1 MTRESSAK
9 AGSLNSNVLWATAI
23 GLAALVALQLGH
35 GPGGATLEQ
44 RALAEMVASVGDYTL
59 MTTDGGNEELL
70 FVLDN
75 RNEQLLV
82 YKVDQQ
88 RTMALLARE
97 ELDGVFASAR
107 SKLGG
112 R

>member
-1 MTRESSAK
+1 MKRES
-9 AGSLNSNVLWATAI
+9 GLNMNVLWVTAI
-23 GLAALVALQLGH
+23 ALTALVVLQLGR
-35 GPGGATLEQ
+35 GAGAPFEQ
-44 RALAEMVASVGDYTL
+44 QALAEMVASVGDYSI

-75 RNEQLLV
+75 RNEQLMV

-88 RTMALLARE
+88 RSMVLLARE
-97 ELDGVFASAR
+97 ELDGVFAAAR

>member
-1 MTRESSAK
+1 MKNQNA
-9 AGSLNSNVLWATAI
+9 LNMNVLWVTAI
-23 GLAALVALQLGH
+23 ALAALVVVQLGR
-35 GPGGATLEQ
+35 GGSAAFEQ
-44 RALAEMVASVGDYTL
+44 QALAEMVASVGDYSV

-75 RNEQLLV
+75 RNEQLMV

-88 RTMALLARE
+88 RSMVLLARE

>member
-1 MTRESSAK
+1 MKKQTQ
-9 AGSLNSNVLWATAI
+9 GLNANVLWVTAVMI
-23 GLAALVALQLGH
+23 AALIVVQLGRK
-35 GPGGATLEQ
+35 GGSSPFEQ
-44 RALAEMVASVGDYTL
+44 QALAEMVASVGDYSI
-59 MTTDGGNEELL
+59 MTTNGGNEELL

-88 RTMALLARE
+88 KALMMLARE
-97 ELDGVFASAR
+97 ELDNVFSSAR

>member
-1 MTRESSAK
+1 MQFTQQ
-9 AGSLNSNVLWATAI
+9 LFITATIADC
-23 GLAALVALQLGH
+23 AFLVNQSQHAMA
-35 GPGGATLEQ
+35 PFEQ
-44 RALAEMVASVGDYTL
+44 QALAEMVASVGDYSI
-59 MTTDGGNEELL
+59 MTTNGGNEELL

-88 RTMALLARE
+88 KALLMLARE
-97 ELDGVFASAR
+97 ELDNVFSSAR

>member
-1 MTRESSAK
+1 MKREN
-9 AGSLNSNVLWATAI
+9 SLNMNVLWASAVL
-23 GLAALVALQLGH
+23 LAALVVMQLGR
-35 GPGGATLEQ
+35 GGSVPFEQ
-44 RALAEMVASVGDYTL
+44 QALAEMVASVGDYSI

-75 RNEQLLV
+75 RNEQMMV

-88 RTMALLARE
+88 KTMSLLARE
-97 ELDGVFASAR
+97 ELNNVFAAAR

>member
-1 MTRESSAK
+1 MKDQPHR
-9 AGSLNSNVLWATAI
+9 LNANVLWVTAMLI
-23 GLAALVALQLGH
+23 AALTVVQLGRR
-35 GPGGATLEQ
+35 GGSSPFEQ
-44 RALAEMVASVGDYTL
+44 RALAEMVSSVGDYSI

-82 YKVDQQ
+82 YRVDQQ
-88 RTMALLARE
+88 KALILLARE
-97 ELDGVFASAR
+97 ELDNVFSSAR

>member
-1 MTRESSAK
+1 MKRENTLSVNA
-9 AGSLNSNVLWATAI
+9 LWATSVL
-23 GLAALVALQLGH
+23 LAALVALQLGRS
-35 GPGGATLEQ
+35 GSPAFER
-44 RALAEMVASVGDYTL
+44 RAMAEMVASVGDYSI

-88 RTMALLARE
+88 RTMVLLARE
-97 ELDGVFASAR
+97 ALDSVFASAR

>member
-1 MTRESSAK
+1 MKREC
-9 AGSLNSNVLWATAI
+9 SLNMNVLWATAVL
-23 GLAALVALQLGH
+23 LAALVTVQLGR
-35 GPGGATLEQ
+35 GGSRPFEQ
-44 RALAEMVASVGDYTL
+44 EALAEMVASVGDYSI

-88 RTMALLARE
+88 RTMVLLARE
-97 ELDGVFASAR
+97 ELDAVFTSAR

>member
-1 MTRESSAK
+1 MKRESS
-9 AGSLNSNVLWATAI
+9 LNMNVLWVSAVA
-23 GLAALVALQLGH
+23 LAAMVLLQLGK
-35 GPGGATLEQ
+35 GGQVPFEQ
-44 RALAEMVASVGDYTL
+44 QALAEMVTSVGDYSI

-75 RNEQLLV
+75 RNEQLMV

-88 RTMALLARE
+88 KSMTLLARE
-97 ELDGVFASAR
+97 ELDSVFASAR